1 MRRPRSN
8 LIGEPALWLLIG
20 VLVVMLVGVQA

>member
-8 LIGEPALWLLIG
+8 LIGEPALWLLLGI
-20 VLVVMLVGVQA
+20 LVVLLVGGAG